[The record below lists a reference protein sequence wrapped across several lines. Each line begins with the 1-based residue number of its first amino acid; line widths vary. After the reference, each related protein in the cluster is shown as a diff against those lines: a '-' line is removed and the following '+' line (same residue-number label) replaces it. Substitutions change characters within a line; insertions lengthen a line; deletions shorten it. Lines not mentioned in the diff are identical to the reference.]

1 MTTHIDADQLAQ
13 LLQWPDLVARMK
25 SMFASATTVPE
36 RLHYSVGNA
45 SMRETPT
52 LLLMPAWNDD
62 FLCVKIV
69 NVFPDNAQHKI
80 AALNSTYLL
89 YSNKTGQTL
98 ASIDGN
104 QLTAMCTAATS
115 AAAADFLARK
125 VAAHLLVVG
134 AGRVASLIPA
144 AYSAVRKLQ
153 SVKVWNRHSEPAEK
167 LVAQLSK
174 QGFNASVTTD
184 LKAAVESSDMISAAT
199 LSTQPLILGA
209 WIQPGTHVDLIGG
222 FRENMREA
230 DDALVANATLFADT
244 KMAAA
249 EAGDIVHPLKW
260 GLIEVSSITTLDKL
274 CSGQHQGRNDDKQ
287 KTLFKSVG
295 SALADIAAASLAY
308 WCFAETKP

>member
-1 MTTHIDADQLAQ
+1 MKQMNADQLAE
-13 LLQWPDLVARMK
+13 LLPWPELVERMK

-45 SMRETPT
+45 NMRETPT
-52 LLLMPAWNDD
+52 LLLMPAWNDE
-62 FLCVKIV
+62 FLGVKIV
-69 NVFPDNAQHKI
+69 NVFPDNAQNKI

-104 QLTAMCTAATS
+104 QLTAMRTAATS

-125 VAAHLLVVG
+125 DAEHLLVVG
-134 AGRVASLIPA
+134 AGRVASLMPA

-153 SVKVWNRHSEPAEK
+153 SVKVWNRNPEGAEK
-167 LVAQLSK
+167 LVTQLHA
-174 QGFNASVTTD
+174 QGFNASVASD
-184 LKAAVESSDMISAAT
+184 LKAAAETSDMITAAT
-199 LSTQPLILGA
+199 LSTQPLIMGA
-209 WIQPGTHVDLIGG
+209 WVQPGTHIDLIGG

-244 KMAAA
+244 KMAWV
-249 EAGDIVHPLKW
+249 EAGDFIHPLKW
-260 GLIEVSSITTLDKL
+260 CLIESSSITTLDKL
-274 CSGQHQGRNDDKQ
+274 CSGQHQGRGDDKQ
-287 KTLFKSVG
+287 ITLFKSVG

-308 WCFAETKP
+308 SRFR

>member
-1 MTTHIDADQLAQ
+1 MIDIEAKQLAE
-13 LLQWPDLVARMK
+13 LLPWPELVARMK
-25 SMFASATTVPE
+25 SMYASVTTVPE

-45 SMRETPT
+45 SMHDTPT
-52 LLLMPAWNDD
+52 LLLMPAWNDE
-62 FLCVKIV
+62 FLGVKIV

-104 QLTAMCTAATS
+104 QLTAMRTAATS

-125 VAAHLLVVG
+125 DAQHLLVIG

-144 AYSAVRKLQ
+144 AYSFVRKLQ
-153 SVKVWNRHSEPAEK
+153 SVKVWNRHPEAADK
-167 LVAQLSK
+167 LVTQLRA
-174 QGFNASVTTD
+174 QGFNASPAID
-184 LKAAVESSDMISAAT
+184 LKTAVENSDMISAAT
-199 LSTQPLILGA
+199 LSTQPLIVGA
-209 WIQPGTHVDLIGG
+209 WVRPGTHIDLIGG

-244 KMAAA
+244 KMAAV
-249 EAGDIVHPLKW
+249 EAGDFVHPLKW
-260 GLIEVSSITTLDKL
+260 GLIEASSITTLNKL
-274 CSGQHQGRNDDKQ
+274 CSGQHQGRVDDKQ
-287 KTLFKSVG
+287 ITLFKSVG

-308 WCFAETKP
+308 SRIG

>member
-1 MTTHIDADQLAQ
+1 MKQINADQLAE
-13 LLQWPDLVARMK
+13 LLPWPELVGRMK

-45 SMRETPT
+45 GMRETPT
-52 LLLMPAWNDD
+52 LLLMPAWNDE
-62 FLCVKIV
+62 FLGVKIV

-104 QLTAMCTAATS
+104 QLTAMRTAATS

-125 VAAHLLVVG
+125 DATHLLVVG

-153 SVKVWNRHSEPAEK
+153 SVKVWNRHPEAAEK
-167 LVAQLSK
+167 FVAQLRTK
-174 QGFNASVTTD
+174 GFNASVTND
-184 LKAAVESSDMISAAT
+184 LKAAVENSDLISAAT

-209 WIQPGTHVDLIGG
+209 WVKPGTHIDLIGG
-222 FRENMREA
+222 FRKNMREA

-244 KMAAA
+244 KMAWV
-249 EAGDIVHPLKW
+249 EAGDFIHPLKW
-260 GLIEVSSITTLDKL
+260 GLIEADAITTLDKL
-274 CSGQHQGRNDDKQ
+274 CSGQHAGRNDEKQ
-287 KTLFKSVG
+287 ITLFKSVG
-295 SALADIAAASLAY
+295 SALADIGAASLAY
-308 WCFAETKP
+308 SRLGL